1 METKICKI
9 DPRELKLLEKNARYM
24 KQEEYQQLV
33 KNIKRDGVLSSVPFC
48 VREEDWETGEVT
60 FEVLSGNHRVMAAI
74 DAGLKEIE
82 IMYTEEELTR
92 SQKIG
97 IILSHNSISG
107 KDDLAILKELY
118 EEIDDLDYKE
128 YSGLDDDTLKLLD
141 KVGTQSISALGL
153 QYQIMNVVV
162 LPTELNEAMKVIDKV
177 KSEVKKNTALTMRYS
192 EYDKW
197 LDTID
202 DVGSAIGVKNTATV
216 ILAILGLVENH
227 LEELKDIWVEEAED
241 KQWVPLSTIFTRT
254 KVMAKDGRIINK
266 AVDKMISRGEI
277 KKSEK
282 HKAIV
287 KLAEMYLESE
297 KANKKK

>member
-1 METKICKI
+1 METKIFKI

-33 KNIKRDGVLSSVPFC
+33 KNIKRDGALSSVPFC
-48 VREEDWETGEVT
+48 AMEEDWETGEIK

-74 DAGLKEIE
+74 DAGLQEIE
-82 IMYTEEELTR
+82 IIYTEEELTK

-97 IILSHNSISG
+97 IILSHNSIAG

-118 EEIDDLDYKE
+118 EEIDDLEYKD
-128 YSGLDDDTLKLLD
+128 YSGLDDETLKLLD

-153 QYQIMNVVV
+153 QYQVMNVVV
-162 LPTELNEAMKVIDKV
+162 LPTELKEAMKVIDKV
-177 KSEVKKNTALTMRYS
+177 KEEVGKNTALTMRYQ

-202 DVGSAIGVKNTATV
+202 DVGSSIGVKNTATV

-241 KQWVPLSTIFTRT
+241 KQWVPLNTIFNRT
-254 KVMAKDGRIINK
+254 KVMAKDGRIIDK
-266 AVDKMISRGEI
+266 AVERMISKGEI
-277 KKSEK
+277 KKNEK
-282 HKAIV
+282 HKAIL
-287 KLAEMYLESE
+287 KMAECYLENS
-297 KANKKK
+297 KSKKK